1 MSNTGK
7 QSKATQG
14 GARPGAGRKPRPAA
28 ERRVTV
34 TLRLPPELARHIDAA
49 AERTGMTRT
58 AVIVAWLEQGQRS
71 SPLV

>member
-1 MSNTGK
+1 MT
-7 QSKATQG
+7 AG

-49 AERTGMTRT
+49 AARTGMTRT
-58 AVIVAWLEQGQRS
+58 AVIVAWLKHGQCS
-71 SPLV
+71 ASLP